1 VVTSRCGSPAVV
13 TGGGLATCT
22 CGRACPRHMLWPA
35 HGGRAQSKCSESFT
49 RSQWCCGC
57 KELERGSPCS
67 SIHARRRSDGVR
79 RWQSGASGEMVFCMR
94 AREALWGSREAS
106 RGARLDGGG
115 PEWPVHGGW
124 ARAADG
130 TPHAER
136 TPANSCSARVGGVRG
151 STIIALGCF
160 IGVGSGVAWR
170 GLARRAQARQ
180 DRSNTWTFV
189 SALVQTPVG
198 RPNVQILPKILC
210 KVSSLCLGLSVL
222 CEFQVKIWSGV
233 GDMVAPS

>member
-1 VVTSRCGSPAVV
+1 VLGELHEKSVVLWVQGIGTWLTMQFDPRAAAVGWSPAMAIRCLRRNGVLYE
-13 TGGGLATCT
+13 GSG
-22 CGRACPRHMLWPA
+22 
-35 HGGRAQSKCSESFT
+35 SF
-49 RSQWCCGC
+49 
-57 KELERGSPCS
+57 
-67 SIHARRRSDGVR
+67 
-79 RWQSGASGEMVFCMR
+79 M
-94 AREALWGSREAS
+94 GSREAS